1 MLTPSHFLIGR
12 SGVALPVPAYG
23 DEKVG
28 RLDRYQHV
36 QLMHQH
42 FWDKWS
48 REYLHHLQG
57 RQKWNTNVNSS
68 FKVGA
73 LVLLIEENLPP
84 QQWKRGRI
92 AAVHPGKDD
101 VVRVVTVKT
110 ATGDYKRAVAKIAMM
125 PSVETELST
134 GGE

>member
-1 MLTPSHFLIGR
+1 M
-12 SGVALPVPAYG
+12 
-23 DEKVG
+23 
-28 RLDRYQHV
+28 Q
-36 QLMHQH
+36 QH
-42 FWDKWS
+42 FWRKWS

-57 RQKWNTNVNSS
+57 RQKWNTRVNSD

-73 LVLLIEENLPP
+73 LVLLVDDNMPP

-92 AAVHPGKDD
+92 IVVHPGDD
-101 VVRVVTVKT
+101 GLVRVVTVRT
-110 ATGDYKRAVAKIAMM
+110 SNAEYKRAVTKVALM